1 MKVLL
6 GTEGLDA
13 SFQGSFLETAP
24 CVKCGKPARI
34 AFVAHETDEP
44 RQAAEPHIPGVP
56 NPYVC
61 RLHKNDCEHGE
72 FWLHDA
78 ACFAVYLCPDV
89 HCGTATTLWNQA

>member
-1 MKVLL
+1 MKILL
-6 GTEGLDA
+6 GTEGLEA
-13 SFQGSFLETAP
+13 SFQKAFPETTP

-44 RQAAEPHIPGVP
+44 PANDGGK
-56 NPYVC
+56 YVC
-61 RLHKNDCEHGE
+61 GLHENDHEHGE

-89 HCGTATTLWNQA
+89 HCGKATALWNQA